1 MVIMRVLVEELLCQA
16 VTGRILVLKCSL
28 SDAHGLLWL
37 CPIVPGMKCHCFLRT
52 QLQLRLPG
60 TGEPPG
66 VAARGPGVCVCAEL
80 RLEDKTS

>member
-1 MVIMRVLVEELLCQA
+1 MVIMCVPVGELLCQA

-37 CPIVPGMKCHCFLRT
+37 CPIMPGMKCHCFPRAR
-52 QLQLRLPG
+52 LQLRLPG

-66 VAARGPGVCVCAEL
+66 VAAGGPGVCVCAEP